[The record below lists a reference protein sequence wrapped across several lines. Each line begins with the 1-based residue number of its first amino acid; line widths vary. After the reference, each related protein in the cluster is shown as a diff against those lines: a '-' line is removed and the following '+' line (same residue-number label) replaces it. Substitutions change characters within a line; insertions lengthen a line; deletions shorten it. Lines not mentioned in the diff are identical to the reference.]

1 MLVTMSDKE
10 IHRLPV
16 IQAVCEKRLRRRDAA
31 SQLGISER
39 QAQRLINRYRVS
51 GAEGLVSRKRG
62 QPSNRRLT
70 ESLKLRVLTLI
81 RENYSDFGPTLA
93 AEKLRERHNIRL
105 SIETVR
111 NWMVSLY
118 SDKHAIFRVS
128 GPEKRNTTVTQ
139 FGRVLYDL
147 AIELICAN
155 SSEAKGRVERANQTL
170 QDRLIKEMRLEGITG
185 IEAANAWLATFIADF
200 NSRFSRPAKF
210 PKDLHRPV
218 QESPDELRDIFAWH
232 DVRTVSKSLT
242 FQYDKILYL
251 MDTTEENSRL
261 AGEKIKVLDYPDG
274 TLAFLYGHRSLKC
287 QAFDKL
293 ACVDQGQIV
302 DNKRLGTVLR
312 LAQVKQDERES
323 EGKRERSKKSP
334 SRKAQVRIQEQLRAI
349 NPVLADPSLFVA
361 SSKR

>member
-1 MLVTMSDKE
+1 MLATREYIEQHGK
-10 IHRLPV
+10 P
-16 IQAVCEKRLRRRDAA
+16 
-31 SQLGISER
+31 G
-39 QAQRLINRYRVS
+39 
-51 GAEGLVSRKRG
+51 
-62 QPSNRRLT
+62 
-70 ESLKLRVLTLI
+70 SL
-81 RENYSDFGPTLA
+81 D
-93 AEKLRERHNIRL
+93 
-105 SIETVR
+105 
-111 NWMVSLY
+111 
-118 SDKHAIFRVS
+118 SDKHAIFRGS

-185 IEAANAWLATFIADF
+185 IEAANAWLATFSADF

-334 SRKAQVRIQEQLRAI
+334 SRKAQVRVQEQLRAI

>member
-1 MLVTMSDKE
+1 
-10 IHRLPV
+10 
-16 IQAVCEKRLRRRDAA
+16 
-31 SQLGISER
+31 
-39 QAQRLINRYRVS
+39 
-51 GAEGLVSRKRG
+51 
-62 QPSNRRLT
+62 
-70 ESLKLRVLTLI
+70 
-81 RENYSDFGPTLA
+81 
-93 AEKLRERHNIRL
+93 
-105 SIETVR
+105 
-111 NWMVSLY
+111 
-118 SDKHAIFRVS
+118 
-128 GPEKRNTTVTQ
+128 
-139 FGRVLYDL
+139 
-147 AIELICAN
+147 
-155 SSEAKGRVERANQTL
+155 
-170 QDRLIKEMRLEGITG
+170 
-185 IEAANAWLATFIADF
+185 IADF
-200 NSRFSRPAKF
+200 NRRFSRPARF

-218 QESPDELRDIFAWH
+218 QESPGELRDIFAWH

-251 MDTTEENSRL
+251 MDPTEENSRL

-274 TLAFLYGHRSLKC
+274 TLAFHYGHRSLKC

-334 SRKAQVRIQEQLRAI
+334 SRKAQVRVQEQLRAI